1 MDFVD
6 NAINPKT
13 GTIRARAVFD
23 NKDGFLTPGFFG
35 DYGYSAAP
43 MTGF

>member
-13 GTIRARAVFD
+13 GTIRGRVIFD
-23 NKDGFLTPGFFG
+23 KDGFLTPGFFG
-35 DYGYSAAP
+35 RLGSSAER
-43 MTGF
+43 MMLF